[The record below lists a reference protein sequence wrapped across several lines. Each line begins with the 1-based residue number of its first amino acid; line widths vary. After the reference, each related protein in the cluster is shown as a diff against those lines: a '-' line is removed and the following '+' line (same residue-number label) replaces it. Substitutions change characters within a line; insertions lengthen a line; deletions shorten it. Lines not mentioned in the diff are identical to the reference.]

1 MKITNTNTGLLLLAG
16 ALIVTGSVLGF
27 GQFVAEN
34 RADEEAATVAEV
46 EAIELQASNDESNA
60 KLREQELAEQ
70 QRELDERLAAI
81 EAREDELKRQE
92 RFEPVEAPRITRRP
106 RRELP
111 EVSRV
116 VSRPATEKRI
126 VSVTVPASTGLEIEF
141 LAGLSSEEALVG
153 DPVET
158 FVVNDVMQNG
168 RVAIPAGSIVA
179 GQVTEVQPAKK
190 IGGRA
195 RLVLEFD
202 TLRLTSGDEIA
213 IRSSIEYVGK
223 KQTGK
228 DAATIGGAAAGG
240 AILGRV
246 LGGDNRDKGTVLGA
260 VVGAAIGTAVAAKN
274 KTDPVLIES
283 GEITELLLYEPVVV
297 NFTETVLAPA
307 MARKAG

>member
-1 MKITNTNTGLLLLAG
+1 MKITNVNTGLLLLAG
-16 ALIVTGSVLGF
+16 ALVVTGSVLGF

-34 RADEEAATVAEV
+34 RASQEAATVAEV
-46 EAIELQASNDESNA
+46 DAIELQTSTDESDA
-60 KLREQELAEQ
+60 SLRERELAEQ
-70 QRELDERLAAI
+70 QRVLDERLAAL
-81 EAREDELKRQE
+81 EAREDELRRQE
-92 RFEPVEAPRITRRP
+92 RTAPVEAPKITRRP
-106 RRELP
+106 RRALP
-111 EVSRV
+111 EVSKV

-126 VSVTVPASTGLEIEF
+126 VAVTVPASTGLEVEF
-141 LAGLSSEEALVG
+141 LAGISSEEARVG

-158 FVVNDVMQNG
+158 FVFNDVMQDG
-168 RVAIPAGSIVA
+168 RVAIPAGSVVA

-202 TLRLTSGDEIA
+202 TLRLTSGNEIA
-213 IRSSIEYVGK
+213 IRSSIEFVGK

-228 DAATIGGAAAGG
+228 DAATIGGSAAGG

-246 LGGDNRDKGTVLGA
+246 LGGDDKDKGTVLGA

-274 KTDPVLIES
+274 KTDPVMIES
-283 GEITELLLYEPVVV
+283 GETTELLLYEPVVL

-307 MARKAG
+307 MARN

>member
-1 MKITNTNTGLLLLAG
+1 MKITKVNTGLLLLAG
-16 ALIVTGSVLGF
+16 ALVVTGSVLGF

-34 RADEEAATVAEV
+34 RANAEAASVA
-46 EAIELQASNDESNA
+46 APDSTELQRPVEESDVS
-60 KLREQELAEQ
+60 LRERELAEQ
-70 QRELDERLAAI
+70 QRELEERLATL
-81 EAREDELKRQE
+81 EAREDALERQQ
-92 RFEPVEAPRITRRP
+92 RAEPVEEPKITRRP

-116 VSRPATEKRI
+116 VSRPATEKRTI
-126 VSVTVPASTGLEIEF
+126 EVTVPASTELEVEF
-141 LAGLSSEEALVG
+141 LAGISSEEALVG
-153 DPVET
+153 DAVET
-158 FVVNDVMQNG
+158 LVVNDVMQDG

-195 RLVLEFD
+195 RLVLDFD
-202 TLRLTSGDEIA
+202 TLRLASGDEIG

-228 DAATIGGAAAGG
+228 DAATIGGSAAGG

-246 LGGDNRDKGTVLGA
+246 LGGDDKDKGTVLGA

-274 KTDPVLIES
+274 KTDPVSIDP
-283 GEITELLLYEPVVV
+283 GQITELLLYEPVVLS
-297 NFTETVLAPA
+297 FTETVLAPA
-307 MARKAG
+307 MARN

>member
-1 MKITNTNTGLLLLAG
+1 MKITNTNTVLMLLAA
-16 ALIVTGSVLGF
+16 ALVVTGSVLGF

-34 RADEEAATVAEV
+34 RADEEAAVVAELDI
-46 EAIELQASNDESNA
+46 ADEQKLEEESDA
-60 KLREQELAEQ
+60 VLRERELAER
-70 QRELDERLAAI
+70 QRLLDERLAAL
-81 EAREDELKRQE
+81 EAREAEVKRQE
-92 RFEPVEAPRITRRP
+92 RSEVAEVPKITRRP

-116 VSRPATEKRI
+116 VSQPATERRT
-126 VSVTVPASTGLEIEF
+126 VTVTVPASTAIEVEF

-158 FVVNDVMQNG
+158 FVVNDLMQDG

-195 RLVLEFD
+195 RLVLDFD

-213 IRSSIEYVGK
+213 IRSSIEYEGK

-228 DAATIGGAAAGG
+228 DAATIGGSAAGG

-246 LGGDNRDKGTVLGA
+246 LGGDDKDKGTVLGA

-274 KTDPVLIES
+274 KTDPVLIEA
-283 GEITELLLYEPVVV
+283 GQITELLLYEPVALT
-297 NFTETVLAPA
+297 FTETVLAPA
-307 MARKAG
+307 MARSR